1 MAFDTS
7 NGGIVNEGINH
18 ILNTEFHAGS
28 QETTWYI
35 GLLYTQSAP
44 PFNANDVMSS
54 HEGWIEITDYDEA
67 ARQEFVEAGASGGSI
82 TNSANKATFSING
95 ECTIDGAFLCSDSTK
110 NGTTGILMAERLFE
124 EGTRS
129 LQAGDEI
136 QVTVTITLTQQ

>member
-35 GLLYTQSAP
+35 GLLDATGSP
-44 PFNANDVMSS
+44 PFAANDTMSN
-54 HEGWIEITDYDEA
+54 HAGWSEITDYDEA
-67 ARQEFVEAGASGGSI
+67 TRQEFVEAGASGGSI

-95 ECTIDGAFLCSDSTK
+95 ECTIDGAFLCSNSTK
-110 NGTTGILMAERLFE
+110 GGTAGVLMAERLFE
-124 EGTRS
+124 EGSRS